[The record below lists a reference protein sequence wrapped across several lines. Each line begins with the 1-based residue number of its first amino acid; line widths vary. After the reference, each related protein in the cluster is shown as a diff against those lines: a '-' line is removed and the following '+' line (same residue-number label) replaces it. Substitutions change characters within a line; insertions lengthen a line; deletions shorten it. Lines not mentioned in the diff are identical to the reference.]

1 MARDLP
7 VRITQDPSQG
17 FTRRPA
23 RAIRHPD
30 LVLVLDAYAGD
41 HVRARAYG
49 DVVPAAFA
57 EYTARLDVAPAALR
71 ASAARLRALWK
82 RELVAYEPVDDH
94 GVPRPGRPRLPYA
107 ACPDLT
113 AEPAHELRAILDEL
127 VEQGTYLLWEELLG
141 AGGPGAERLR
151 KVVLDAF
158 SGPGPLRIR
167 VDSDLFLPWP
177 MLCLPPEHGPQ
188 SKDGPDELLAR
199 FLGYRHQI
207 EQTGGHHPDFPDEDD
222 AARLP
227 PTPVVSLNHDT
238 GIDPEGRTRA
248 AEVAAALADGTVR
261 VERTRREELLSAL
274 KSDRLDEQLV
284 YFWCH
289 GHFRPVDESGP
300 ALFVVQLSDHR
311 DIDAHTLLAR
321 RAAAA
326 GPLFPYQPVVLLNAC
341 YAGLPGS
348 ADLTHL
354 GGALIRAGAGGVLGP
369 QIEIPQVFAAEYAY
383 AFVTR
388 YLSGT
393 ATAGEIAHLLARHF
407 ADTFRNPLGFTYA
420 LHCGM
425 DRRLERGPQPRP
437 ERTP

>member
-23 RAIRHPD
+23 PSVRHPD
-30 LVLVLDAYAGD
+30 LVLVLDAYADD
-41 HVRARAYG
+41 HVRARVYG
-49 DVVPAAFA
+49 GAVPAAFA
-57 EYTARLDVAPAALR
+57 EYTAKLEVAPAALR

-82 RELVAYEPVDDH
+82 RELVAYEPVDDR
-94 GVPRPGRPRLPYA
+94 GVPLPGRPRLPYA
-107 ACPDLT
+107 VRPDLT
-113 AEPAHELRAILDEL
+113 AEPEEELRDILDEL
-127 VEQGTYLLWEELLG
+127 VEQGSYLLCEELLG

-151 KVVLDAF
+151 KVVLDALA
-158 SGPGPLRIR
+158 GPGPLRIR
-167 VDSDLFLPWP
+167 VDSNLFLPWP
-177 MLCLPPEHGPQ
+177 MLCLPAEQQDPPG
-188 SKDGPDELLAR
+188 KDGPEGLLAR

-207 EQTGGHHPDFPDEDD
+207 EQTGGRHPAFPDEEES
-222 AARLP
+222 ALP
-227 PTPVVSLNHDT
+227 PPVPVVSLNHDK

-261 VERTRREELLSAL
+261 IERTRRHELLTAL

-289 GHFRPVDESGP
+289 GHFRSPDESGSP
-300 ALFVVQLSDHR
+300 LFVVQLSDHR

-321 RAAAA
+321 RAAAS
-326 GPLFPYQPVVLLNAC
+326 GPLFPYRPVVLLNAC

-348 ADLTHL
+348 ADLTNL

-369 QIEIPQVFAAEYAY
+369 QIEIPQMFAAEYAY

-388 YLSGT
+388 YLPGT
-393 ATAGEIAHLLARHF
+393 LTAGEIAHGLARYF

-425 DRRLERGPQPRP
+425 DRRLERV
-437 ERTP
+437 T